1 MNLDPIVPPLP
12 DNEERRFSGVDPL
25 DGRYFDPAVSQYLS
39 EQARVSYQAYV
50 EAALAQTLAE
60 FRVCDEKYA
69 DEIDTAARTVTAAE
83 VFEEEQKTR
92 HDVKALVNVIKS
104 KISDEAKPYVHMTAT
119 SYDIVST
126 ASAVQYKAAF
136 DKVIIPRLKE
146 LMGVLI
152 DLTEKYADTVQ
163 IGRTHGQHG
172 VPITFGFALA
182 EYVSRLG
189 QSIEALE
196 ALCEELQGKFSGAVG
211 AYNASSLFFDDP
223 RAFEEAILAKLDL
236 KVAEHSTQI
245 VPPESLARL
254 LAEAVIAAGAMSN
267 LAHDMRHLQRSELA
281 ELREKFEEGQTGS
294 STMAHKRNP
303 INFENVGGLYREVLA
318 QQLVVQQNLI
328 SEHQRDLAD
337 SSSARFYPVLVDC
350 VAEMAKRL
358 TRTMG
363 KIEID
368 EEAMNRNLNMS
379 KGAIGAEPLYLILGK
394 LGHTAGHEKAKSIAH
409 AALDADMSFGEAV
422 KKDEEIMNEYWDKMS
437 DDEHN
442 MILEPETYYIGL
454 AHDKARA
461 IAAKWRQALSQ

>member
-1 MNLDPIVPPLP
+1 MNLKPIVPPLP
-12 DNEERRFSGVDPL
+12 DKEERRFSGVDPL

-39 EQARVSYQAYV
+39 EQARVSYQAYI
-50 EAALAQTLAE
+50 EAALAQTLFE
-60 FRVCDEKYA
+60 FGVCSEVVA
-69 DEIDTAARTVTAAE
+69 DEIDKAARSVTAAE

-104 KISDEAKPYVHMTAT
+104 KISDESKPYVHMTAT
-119 SYDIVST
+119 SYDIVSS

-136 DKVIIPRLKE
+136 NKVVIPRLKE
-146 LMGVLI
+146 LMKILI
-152 DLTEKYADTVQ
+152 DLTEQYADTVQ

-182 EYVSRLG
+182 EYLSRLG
-189 QSIEALE
+189 QSILALE
-196 ALCEELQGKFSGAVG
+196 VLCQDLQGKFSGAVG

-267 LAHDMRHLQRSELA
+267 LAHDMRHLQRSEIA
-281 ELREKFEEGQTGS
+281 ELREKFEAGQTGS

-358 TRTMG
+358 SRTMA
-363 KIEID
+363 KIEVD
-368 EEAMNRNLNMS
+368 EDAMQKNLKMS

-394 LGHTAGHEKAKSIAH
+394 LGHTDGHEKAKSIAH
-409 AALDADMSFGEAV
+409 SALDAGLSFGDAV
-422 KKDEEIMNEYWDKMS
+422 KNDDEVMNEYWSKMTE
-437 DDEHN
+437 DEHN
-442 MILEPETYYIGL
+442 MILEPEIYYTGL
-454 AHDKARA
+454 AHDKAKA
-461 IAAKWRQALSQ
+461 IAAKWRQAFDL

>member
-60 FRVCDEKYA
+60 FGVCDEAVAK
-69 DEIDTAARTVTAAE
+69 EIDQAARTVTAGE

-104 KISDEAKPYVHMTAT
+104 KISDNAKPYVHMTAT

-136 DKVIIPRLKE
+136 DKVIIPRLNE
-146 LMGVLI
+146 LMIVLI
-152 DLTEKYADTVQ
+152 ELTEKYADTVQ

-211 AYNASSLFFDDP
+211 AYNASALFFDDP
-223 RAFEEAILAKLDL
+223 RAFEEAILAKLNL

-358 TRTMG
+358 TKTMS

-368 EEAMNRNLNMS
+368 EEAMRRNLNMS

-394 LGHTAGHEKAKSIAH
+394 LGHTSGHEKAKAIAH
-409 AALDADMSFGEAV
+409 AALDAGMSFGEAV
-422 KKDEEIMNEYWDKMS
+422 QKDEEIMNEYWDKMS
-437 DDEHN
+437 DDEHR
-442 MILEPETYYIGL
+442 MILEPETYYTGL
-454 AHDKARA
+454 SHDKAKA
-461 IAAKWRQALSQ
+461 IAAKWRQALS